1 MGEAYTALSTL
12 VTGIAIWG
20 GAGYGL
26 DRWLGTKPVLF
37 VIGVLVG
44 NFAAVYL
51 IYKRSLRQEEARRAA

>member
-1 MGEAYTALSTL
+1 MGEAWTALSTL
-12 VTGIAIWG
+12 VTGIAVWG
-20 GAGYGL
+20 GVGYGL

-51 IYKRSLRQEEARRAA
+51 IYMRSLRQEAKRAA